1 MVMKEQ
7 IDTLR
12 KMGMIEPSDSD
23 WASRLVM
30 VTKKDGSI
38 RVCVDFREVNK
49 LTKRDAYPA
58 PQIEQT
64 LDQLREAKYYTSLDA
79 EKGYY
84 QVRMSDRAKLIAA
97 FRSPFGLFQF
107 TRMPFGLTNAPAVFQ
122 RMMDKV
128 LHGLAWNCCMVYLDD
143 VIIYS
148 KTWSEHIEHLDLVLQ
163 RIGDANLTLNSKKCE
178 LAQIALKFLGHVVSK
193 DGIKPDPERAAAIQG
208 IR

>member
-1 MVMKEQ
+1 VPQDTAEASTPNAPRIADEEKFAKFLKKTLEALPQDVNENMKAELVKVLTKHKATLCSTTLGETSVTTFDIVLNPGGPVTHRDRRWSHEELMVMKEQ

-64 LDQLREAKYYTSLDA
+64 LDQLRQAKYFTSLDA

-84 QVRMSDRAKLIAA
+84 QVRMSLL
-97 FRSPFGLFQF
+97 PGP
-107 TRMPFGLTNAPAVFQ
+107 T
-122 RMMDKV
+122 
-128 LHGLAWNCCMVYLDD
+128 
-143 VIIYS
+143 
-148 KTWSEHIEHLDLVLQ
+148 
-163 RIGDANLTLNSKKCE
+163 
-178 LAQIALKFLGHVVSK
+178 
-193 DGIKPDPERAAAIQG
+193 
-208 IR
+208 